1 MKRNKALES
10 IAYHEAGHAVVAWRV
25 GVEAKSLSI
34 ISEPGSKGRY
44 IHKPY
49 FTDIT
54 PEYDTSPRA
63 ERRLKNMVL
72 VCFAGEI
79 AQRRFNSGEWR
90 DYHGERDFDQAVDLL
105 NYLAGS
111 EDDLQAHINAIHLQA
126 QQMVEDPS
134 VWLCI
139 GALAAALLEH
149 GELSGTETVRIIRD
163 AWKRD

>member
-1 MKRNKALES
+1 MKRTKELES

-25 GVEAKSLSI
+25 GVKAKSLSI
-34 ISEPGSKGRY
+34 IPEPGSKGRY

-49 FTDIT
+49 FTDIN

-63 ERRLKNMVL
+63 ERRLKNMAL
-72 VCFAGEI
+72 VCLAGEI

-90 DYHGERDFDQAVDLL
+90 HYHGERDFEQASDLL
-105 NYLAGS
+105 HYLAGS
-111 EDDLQAHINAIHLQA
+111 EDDWQAHVNAIHLQA
-126 QQMVEDPS
+126 QQMVKDRS

-139 GALAAALLEH
+139 GDLAAALLEH
-149 GELSGTETVRIIRD
+149 RELSGTETVRIIRA